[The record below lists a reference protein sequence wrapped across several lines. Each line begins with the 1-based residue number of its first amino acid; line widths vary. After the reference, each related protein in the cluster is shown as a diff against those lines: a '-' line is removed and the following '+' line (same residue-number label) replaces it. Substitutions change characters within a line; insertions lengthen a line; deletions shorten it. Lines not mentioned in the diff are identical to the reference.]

1 LNIQTKK
8 RNRMKKMNYLLG
20 LGLLLG
26 ITTLAGCTDNEAPEI
41 ENEEEIITDVTLTFI
56 PDGGGTAIVAAAQ
69 DPDGEGVGELA
80 IVSDIVLAANTS
92 YTLTL
97 DLENS
102 IAGESIAEE
111 VEEEAD
117 EHMFFFGWTAGLFTD
132 PTGDGN
138 IGANNRADPVN
149 YEDVDD
155 NGEPL
160 GLETTWTTGDAT
172 TGTFRV
178 ILKHQPDIKSAASTS
193 NDGESDIDITWGIT
207 IN

>member
-1 LNIQTKK
+1 
-8 RNRMKKMNYLLG
+8 MKKMNYLLG

-41 ENEEEIITDVTLTFI
+41 ENEEEIITDVTLTFA
-56 PDGGGTAIVAAAQ
+56 PDGGGPAIVASAE
-69 DPDGEGVGELA
+69 DPDGEGPEELA

-97 DLENS
+97 NLENS
-102 IAGESIAEE
+102 IGGESIAEE

-160 GLETTWTTGDAT
+160 GLETTWTTGEAT
-172 TGTFRV
+172 MGTFRV
-178 ILKHQPDIKSAASTS
+178 ILKHQPDIKSVASTS